1 MKPELDLL
9 TKFIYTFH
17 MPIFLIISGYFY
29 KSSSRPQQ
37 IFTRI
42 ALPYIL
48 FISLYLI
55 SLYVVVNHLGLS
67 TRNAPPTSLNDFL
80 KTIIISPYGAY
91 WFLHSLII
99 IQLVFSILSM
109 VIGKFLIN
117 EDTSYI
123 YTILFSYTLLIY
135 MSELS
140 FIKLR
145 VINFFIVGLLLNKIS
160 SQKLSCQKYFSV
172 IAFVCISLVIHFTE
186 LSIYD
191 KSSMIELLWCL
202 SLMFTMWSFFQ
213 NINESIIFRFICWLG
228 KNSLLILVIHAGI
241 IVGMKPLNK
250 LFIQF
255 DSSGLLQV
263 FVVSAITLVGSV
275 LSGKLFDRINISKF
289 IFGTK
294 TIYRS
299 FTK

>member
-1 MKPELDLL
+1 
-9 TKFIYTFH
+9 
-17 MPIFLIISGYFY
+17 
-29 KSSSRPQQ
+29 
-37 IFTRI
+37 
-42 ALPYIL
+42 
-48 FISLYLI
+48 
-55 SLYVVVNHLGLS
+55 
-67 TRNAPPTSLNDFL
+67 
-80 KTIIISPYGAY
+80 
-91 WFLHSLII
+91 
-99 IQLVFSILSM
+99 
-109 VIGKFLIN
+109 
-117 EDTSYI
+117 
-123 YTILFSYTLLIY
+123 
-135 MSELS
+135 
-140 FIKLR
+140 
-145 VINFFIVGLLLNKIS
+145 
-160 SQKLSCQKYFSV
+160 
-172 IAFVCISLVIHFTE
+172 
-186 LSIYD
+186 
-191 KSSMIELLWCL
+191 
-202 SLMFTMWSFFQ
+202 MWSFFQ